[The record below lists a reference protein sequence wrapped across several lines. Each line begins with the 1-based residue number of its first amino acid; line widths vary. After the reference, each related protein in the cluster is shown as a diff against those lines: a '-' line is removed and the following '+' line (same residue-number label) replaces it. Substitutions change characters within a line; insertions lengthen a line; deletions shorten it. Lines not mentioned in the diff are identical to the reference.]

1 MGAYSCETAHLF
13 CWNIHLQ
20 HHNWTVVQPPFYWC
34 LTFST
39 CTPYVGSVP
48 TGLCRGHIPRR
59 HSSTFS
65 LHPLL
70 LCRCRTPRT
79 GGSHCYDVYPCCPP
93 MGGAAGLGLPCGQC
107 TFGGG

>member
-79 GGSHCYDVYPCCPP
+79 GGSLCGRTCAGRDA
-93 MGGAAGLGLPCGQC
+93 GAGVLSLSGESI
-107 TFGGG
+107 